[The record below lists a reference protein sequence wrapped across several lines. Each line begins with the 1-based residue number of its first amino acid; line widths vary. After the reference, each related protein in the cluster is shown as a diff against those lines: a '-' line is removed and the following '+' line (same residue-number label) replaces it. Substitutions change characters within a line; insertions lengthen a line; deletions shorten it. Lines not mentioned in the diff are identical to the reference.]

1 MVESSGAMAPG
12 RCYDQEDIESPAYS
26 LGGHETAGFCA
37 VVFGRQPGKA
47 GLLNRSEWDNINS
60 GDGVNTPCG
69 IIFATE
75 FAAAGG
81 RKSAINGRI
90 ADFLCRRH
98 TDGERCWRPLN
109 SLRAWRV
116 GEVRAWR
123 VGTDCGRGGC

>member
-47 GLLNRSEWDNINS
+47 GLLNRSEWDNTHS
-60 GDGVNTPCG
+60 GDGVNAPAVLFSPLNLPPPVG
-69 IIFATE
+69 VNPRNMGESPIFC
-75 FAAAGG
+75 AAAALMG
-81 RKSAINGRI
+81 KDAV
-90 ADFLCRRH
+90 
-98 TDGERCWRPLN
+98 RPLN

-116 GEVRAWR
+116 GEVRAWQ
-123 VGTDCGRGGC
+123 VLAV